1 MRRTDAWRQP
11 DALLPEGVRVRV
23 LRAVHGDPR
32 AAAELAPC
40 LTDRQAT
47 GVDPLPTEPAEL
59 APSLLRERR
68 AEIRALPDDTRL
80 LLLLAAADQY
90 PVPTDA
96 FPRAVV
102 AARLDTRLLDA
113 AEAAGVAHAGAG
125 GVVFRDAWMRIA
137 AYETGSPADRRDV
150 HRLLARVLRGEGET
164 PWRSWHRGAG
174 ALGPSARLAAELGA
188 AAGKAG
194 EAGRLSVARALAER
208 AATLCP
214 DPSEQARL
222 LARAA
227 AYAWRSGDGDRAR
240 RLAATVSDDALSGVL
255 ALRAGNAAEAFDA
268 LLMGVVRAVAEGGA
282 VVGATGVAEI
292 GGATG
297 VAGVAGPSGVSVV
310 AGPTGVAEAAKP
322 AGVTGVVGPPGVSG
336 VAGPKGVS
344 GVAWPKG
351 AMGVTEPTG
360 VAEVVEPVG
369 GSGVAQR
376 MGVAEVVGRTGASGV
391 AGSKGAAGVTE
402 PSGVAE
408 VVEATGVSGVAQR
421 MGVAEVAGSTGVSGV
436 AGPKG
441 AAGVAKP
448 SGVPEVVGPTG
459 ASGVARPK
467 GAAGVAKPTGVAEA
481 VVSTGLVVPSASAA
495 SDPGGVDGAGC
506 AVAADDAV
514 LRSAGSAARASRPTA
529 HNSSRPTAR
538 NASQPTGHNASQPIA
553 PAASPTVTP
562 TPTHTSTLTAP
573 LPGASTPAAHLLAR
587 VTEAAIYTGDVRR
600 LREAARVADRHGLVP
615 PGTLAGLVAAFD
627 GRYED
632 ARDLLKAAA
641 GRCGPGGDPT
651 VLIHAG
657 IAALLLGDHTRAVTA
672 TVRAAASARALG
684 TPVTV
689 PQAMEFRA
697 YADFWTGRP
706 RAGEAAAAD
715 ALWQAHATGQDN
727 GACHL
732 QAALAMFAALT
743 GDAEVCHER
752 AATARSYALTH
763 GLGLPA
769 ALAQWALAFLDLSS
783 GRFAAAAA
791 RLRALAGFGPGHG
804 HRAVRHLAT
813 PHYVEA
819 AVRTGDTRVARVAHA
834 DYHRWA
840 STVRSPDDLAL
851 SARCRA
857 LLAPGEEAVEH
868 YRTALDLH
876 SHGTRDFERARTEL
890 LFGSALRRLRRRTE
904 ARDRLHSAL
913 EAFDSFGA
921 PHCAAQ
927 ARTELRALGTPAAP
941 VPAGPD
947 AGVARLTAQQLL
959 VARMAAEGATN
970 REIAGRLALSPRTID
985 HHLRGVFTRLGIRS
999 RIELVR
1005 LLAESDESEA
1015 V

>member
-1 MRRTDAWRQP
+1 MTPVNPPPLDRTSPPRRTDAWRQP
-11 DALLPEGVRVRV
+11 DAVLPEGVRVRV
-23 LRAVHGDPR
+23 LRAVYGDPR
-32 AAAELAPC
+32 AAAELAPR

-47 GVDPLPTEPAEL
+47 GVDPLPTSPAEL

-96 FPRAVV
+96 FLRAVM

-113 AEAAGVAHAGAG
+113 AEAAGIAHAGAG
-125 GVVFRDAWMRIA
+125 GVVFRDAWTRIA

-208 AATLCP
+208 AAALCP

-240 RLAATVSDDALSGVL
+240 RLAAAVSDDALSGVL

-268 LLMGVVRAVAEGGA
+268 LLMGVVRAAAGGA
-282 VVGATGVAEI
+282 
-292 GGATG
+292 GATG
-297 VAGVAGPSGVSVV
+297 VAGV
-310 AGPTGVAEAAKP
+310 
-322 AGVTGVVGPPGVSG
+322 
-336 VAGPKGVS
+336 
-344 GVAWPKG
+344 
-351 AMGVTEPTG
+351 TEPTG
-360 VAEVVEPVG
+360 VSGVTEPAGVSGVVEPTGVG
-369 GSGVAQR
+369 D
-376 MGVAEVVGRTGASGV
+376 V
-391 AGSKGAAGVTE
+391 AGPTGAAGVTE
-402 PSGVAE
+402 PA
-408 VVEATGVSGVAQR
+408 GVSGVVEPT
-421 MGVAEVAGSTGVSGV
+421 GVGDVAGPAGAAGVTEPAGVSGV
-436 AGPKG
+436 VEPTGVGDVAGPAG
-441 AAGVAKP
+441 AAGVTEPAGV
-448 SGVPEVVGPTG
+448 SGVVEPTG
-459 ASGVARPK
+459 VGDVAGPA
-467 GAAGVAKPTGVAEA
+467 GAAGVTEPTGAAEL
-481 VVSTGLVVPSASAA
+481 VVSAGVAVPSTSAV
-495 SDPGGVDGAGC
+495 SDPDGADGAGS
-506 AVAADDAV
+506 AVAADDAG
-514 LRSAGSAARASRPTA
+514 LRSAGPAARASRPTA
-529 HNSSRPTAR
+529 HGASRATAHR
-538 NASQPTGHNASQPIA
+538 ATRPAV
-553 PAASPTVTP
+553 PAASPTVVTP
-562 TPTHTSTLTAP
+562 TPTRTPTLTGP
-573 LPGASTPAAHLLAR
+573 LTGTPTPAAHLLAR

-615 PGTLAGLVAAFD
+615 PGTLTGLVAAFD

-632 ARDLLKAAA
+632 ARDLLKSAA

-657 IAALLLGDHTRAVTA
+657 IAALLLGDHTRAATA

-851 SARCRA
+851 SARCGA

-941 VPAGPD
+941 APAGLD
-947 AGVARLTAQQLL
+947 ATVARLTAQQLL